1 MKYNLQVLCKR
12 VFLVSMLFLSFS
24 TVLSQSIELE
34 TMTETS
40 VQCSGSLVNVTW
52 IANALQNDF
61 TQIELSTN
69 NGQTWA
75 RQGEVAKSITSF
87 MITMPTVLADQYRIR
102 VINNTTSDTTAK
114 FSISETPIIVMQ
126 MEVLNERC
134 AGGSITF
141 APQIAPPTNIYT
153 YQWYKDGQEITE
165 KTIYN

>member
-12 VFLVSMLFLSFS
+12 AFIVSMLLLSFS
-24 TVLSQSIELE
+24 TVLSQSIVLE

-52 IANALQNDF
+52 IANGLLNDF

-102 VINNTTSDTTAK
+102 VINT
-114 FSISETPIIVMQ
+114 
-126 MEVLNERC
+126 
-134 AGGSITF
+134 G
-141 APQIAPPTNIYT
+141 TNKSNIDKK
-153 YQWYKDGQEITE
+153 QF
-165 KTIYN
+165 TID